1 MYIVKHVPPPQ
12 PVVYKPLNSLN
23 LRKLGAYSSNP
34 LKLTKKGPL
43 SDIPVY
49 DGELLEDVKQI
60 DNTVYQIDIVDEDG
74 KESTYTLVIP
84 DKTLDD

>member
-1 MYIVKHVPPPQ
+1 MYFAKTIPHPT
-12 PVVYKPLNSLN
+12 PVIYKSLNSLN

-60 DNTVYQIDIVDEDG
+60 DTTVYQIDVVDDDG
-74 KESTYTLVIP
+74 RQSTYTLVIP
-84 DKTLDD
+84 DRDLDD

>member
-1 MYIVKHVPPPQ
+1 MYIVKHMPPPQ

-23 LRKLGAYSSNP
+23 LSKLGAYSSNP

-49 DGELLEDVKQI
+49 DGELIEDVKQI
-60 DNTVYQIDIVDEDG
+60 DTTVYQIDIVDEDG

-84 DKTLDD
+84 DKNLGD